1 MFLKSCSIHV
11 FLNAPNLDNP
21 LVKNIVK
28 HWKSDEVEDV
38 ATSLYFN

>member
-1 MFLKSCSIHV
+1 MFVKSCNIHV
-11 FLNAPNLDNP
+11 LLNAPNLDNP

-38 ATSLYFN
+38 AISLYLN